1 MAKNHNNKIGI
12 IALAIFSIA
21 FSLVA
26 HAEVINPPVVF
37 DGIGNENLR
46 SCPSFDCNVVQYGGW
61 LPRIEIIESS
71 GEWYKVR
78 LIERSSEYANRN
90 NQTSPYVE
98 VVLPESQWKTSIGW
112 MYYTLIPESIRP
124 QTAGAIL
131 DVKDEVIGTGVLK
144 IQSIV
149 RGCPST
155 NSCIVLTYLDAG
167 TVLQVVG
174 IDQTGEWYKIKL
186 DDSILEGWDKW
197 ISASNFTDESRRAI
211 GGGTGKVGE
220 PTATSTQEKEFLPPA
235 FGNWIKNIGSRFG
248 SSFTQ
253 GFLVAL
259 ALLIIFG
266 GFYLIGKYR
275 LISKID
281 FSWLRHRR
289 TVGIA
294 SSLIVVIV
302 VFFTVSN
309 YFQKREDELK
319 SFIATQQRTIEAT
332 QKSVEG
338 LSKKAAEESQQ
349 RIAQERAAKEIVQ
362 RLETKIASASTNKTT
377 DLASVVSQWSN
388 IIAKIECDVV
398 YNRQSFVSLGSGTA
412 LNMNGQIAILSN
424 RHVLVPEDITPT
436 GCRTKVPGS
445 VSTYSGDDI
454 RVAVSGEDWA
464 VFYPNNADS
473 QIRNITATQPAMCTR
488 KPSVGDSV
496 VILGYP
502 SIGSRTSVTATEG
515 IIAGYD
521 GNYFITSAKVEQG
534 NSGGAAI
541 LVKDNC
547 LLGIP
552 TFAQVGKVESLARI
566 LDISTIFK

>member
-1 MAKNHNNKIGI
+1 MTKNINRKIGI
-12 IALAIFSIA
+12 VAFTIFAITFA
-21 FSLVA
+21 LVA
-26 HAEVINPPVVF
+26 HAEIINPPVVF
-37 DGIGNENLR
+37 DGVGNEKLR
-46 SCPSFDCNVVQYGGW
+46 ECPSFDCNVTQYGAM

-71 GEWYKVR
+71 GEWYKVN
-78 LIERSSEYANRN
+78 LIERGYFDNNTLQAKELPQSSW
-90 NQTSPYVE
+90 TKS
-98 VVLPESQWKTSIGW
+98 TGW
-112 MYYTLIPESIRP
+112 MYYTLIPENILSKIGGS
-124 QTAGAIL
+124 AGIK
-131 DVKDEVIGTGVLK
+131 KDELLGTATLKKQSAVLN
-144 IQSIV
+144 
-149 RGCPST
+149 CPST
-155 NSCIVLTYLDAG
+155 NNCTLLTYLDAG
-167 TVLQVVG
+167 TILQVVG
-174 IDQTGEWYKIKL
+174 VDQTGEWYKIKL
-186 DDSILEGWDKW
+186 DDPILEGWDKW
-197 ISASNFTDESRRAI
+197 INASNFTDESRKTI
-211 GGGTGKVGE
+211 GRVTGKGE
-220 PTATSTQEKEFLPPA
+220 TPTSTSTQEKPFLSPPA
-235 FGNWIKNIGSRFG
+235 FGNWIKSIADRFG
-248 SSFTQ
+248 SGFTQ
-253 GFLVAL
+253 GFLAAL
-259 ALLIIFG
+259 ALLIVLAAL
-266 GFYLIGKYR
+266 YLIGKYR

-281 FSWLRHRR
+281 FSWVRHHR
-289 TVGIA
+289 TIGIA
-294 SSLIVVIV
+294 SSLIIVVV
-302 VFFTVSN
+302 VFFAVSN
-309 YFQKREDELK
+309 YYQKREDELK
-319 SFIATQQRTIEAT
+319 SFIATQSRTIEAT

-338 LSKKAAEESQQ
+338 LSKKAEEESQQ

-362 RLETKIASASTNKTT
+362 RLETKVASASTNKTT
-377 DLASVVSQWSN
+377 DLASVVNQWSN

-398 YNRQSFVSLGSGTA
+398 YARQSFVSLGSGTA

-445 VSTYSGDDI
+445 ASTYSGDDI

-464 VFYPNNADS
+464 VFYPNNTDP
-473 QIRNITATQPAMCTR
+473 QIRNVTANQPTMCTR

-566 LDISTIFK
+566 LDISTVFK